1 MSETVLQAKRQ
12 AYWSTELARRLPGLF
27 YLTDRA
33 RAVWEAQDA
42 IAGRI
47 PWPPLD
53 RFGRIRWDEEQQL
66 YQALHREADLLSAT
80 LEELGQR
87 QTWLELAAQLIHATD
102 VGSEVVVAPFSPH
115 RELVADERFAGD
127 AGMDPD
133 RTPKPVAARLG
144 SGGFLTLAY
153 RPESLVRPDWS
164 ELERTSTLYPGDWRR
179 VERLLGRWHAPGASG
194 VFHDLGAMSDGKP
207 SMYVVF
213 ETFRLHPS
221 ERSAASPLSLEG
233 DLRAFAAG
241 PPPYRAVIR
250 WGYERS
256 VSVSMVVVTQG
267 PGRFPGV
274 LERLELMKED
284 GSWVVFAPHRE
295 LDRPIFFGLGTERIR
310 QGRMVVAQSRS
321 EPAYLGVTRKL
332 LPNGA
337 SELAAVGRMSALGFS
352 VDAATG
358 VLRFPRY
365 PYRPDIARSYDQ
377 FVPPALQAAL
387 QGVRAERY
395 SVSLQDVLAGELR
408 FEPRS
413 FWVSRPYRL
422 PDRVRG
428 LWVEIDAKVP
438 YVFGPGRFVGA
449 AVSFDD
455 GQTWITVDPDAPAR
469 LPIPLGASQV
479 RLRLEL
485 RRPDDDRY
493 QTYSPVVEGARVW
506 LIR

>member
-1 MSETVLQAKRQ
+1 MSETVLQAKRR
-12 AYWSTELARRLPGLF
+12 AYWSGELARRLPGLS
-27 YLTDRA
+27 LRTDRA
-33 RAVWEAQDA
+33 RAIWEAQDA
-42 IAGRI
+42 IVGRI

-53 RFGRIRWDEEQQL
+53 RSGRIRWDEEQKL
-66 YQALHREADLLSAT
+66 YQALHREVDLVEAAFD
-80 LEELGQR
+80 ELAQR
-87 QTWLELAAQLIHATD
+87 QTWLELASQLIQSAD
-102 VGSEVVVAPFSPH
+102 GGPEVSRAPLSPH

-133 RTPKPVAARLG
+133 RTPKPFAARLG

-153 RPESLVRPDWS
+153 RPDSWVRPDWIEPES
-164 ELERTSTLYPGDWRR
+164 TSTLYPGDWRR
-179 VERLLGRWHAPGASG
+179 VERLLGRWYAPGASG

-207 SMYVVF
+207 STYVVF

-241 PPPYRAVIR
+241 PPPYRAAIR

-256 VSVSMVVVTQG
+256 VPVSMVVITPG

-284 GSWVVFAPHRE
+284 GSWVVFTPHRE
-295 LDRPIFFGLGTERIR
+295 LDCPLFFGLETERIR

-337 SELAAVGRMSALGFS
+337 SKLALAGHMSALGFS
-352 VDAATG
+352 VDAAPG

-365 PYRPDIARSYDQ
+365 PYHPDIARSYDQ

-395 SVSLQDVLAGELR
+395 SVSLQDVLAGELQ
-408 FEPRS
+408 FEPLS

-422 PDRVRG
+422 PDEGRG
-428 LWVEIDAKVP
+428 LLVEIDAKVP
-438 YVFGPGRFVGA
+438 YVFGPGRFVEA
-449 AVSFDD
+449 AASFDD
-455 GQTWITVDPDAPAR
+455 GQTWLAVEPNAGAR
-469 LPIPLGASQV
+469 LPVPPGARQV

-485 RRPDDDRY
+485 RRPDEERHR
-493 QTYSPVVEGARVW
+493 TVSPVVEG
-506 LIR
+506 IRLWASR